1 MPLCQAI
8 QYGLNMRRSDFIRRH
23 FPERLQMVDM
33 VSDRTEPTMP
43 NARSF
48 FHCLICVGRIL
59 KSHTPA
65 GWIEPTPHS
74 GFKFDRFRFG
84 LTCGS
89 SEKLFV
95 LFLAV
100 LHADI
105 HLFAISAVLTL
116 F

>member
-1 MPLCQAI
+1 
-8 QYGLNMRRSDFIRRH
+8 
-23 FPERLQMVDM
+23 
-33 VSDRTEPTMP
+33 MP

-116 F
+116 FNRAIKKSPFGALYKAHPKRV